1 MIIVACIYASIFF
14 MTETVFK
21 LFSSVVSLKK
31 VNKSDWLENLIL
43 S

>member
-1 MIIVACIYASIFF
+1 

-31 VNKSDWLENLIL
+31 VNKSDGKSDPFLALKEQHGARALNT
-43 S
+43 